1 MTRTAGCARSTSVAS
16 RSRVSVAG
24 KTERRA
30 FRRSRGASQLS
41 WRRPSG
47 ALTPGRQCIAPGTP
61 CATCASGSHTAPA
74 PRPHGFMSLD
84 HSNLNSVFRGP
95 HFCLQ
100 SRPLL
105 LRAPHFF
112 HYPYPHPLTV
122 SKNPL
127 QTHPSPFTSLLLPVS
142 QSPVS
147 PVHPLTLSLP
157 HRTAHPPTS
166 SPLSAPSTPWQPYLL
181 RFVSPIL
188 ALCSSPGCVSGNKY
202 FGLFLT
208 GFTCKESHQATFFI
222 ISLLPSSGRTS

>member
-47 ALTPGRQCIAPGTP
+47 ALTPGRQCIAPGIP

-105 LRAPHFF
+105 LRAPPFF
-112 HYPYPHPLTV
+112 HYPYPIH
-122 SKNPL
+122 
-127 QTHPSPFTSLLLPVS
+127 S
-142 QSPVS
+142 QSPRT
-147 PVHPLTLSLP
+147 PYRPTQVHSRPCCSQFLRALCPQYTLSP
-157 HRTAHPPTS
+157 SVFPIGPRTHPPPLRCLHPAHLGNPTS
-166 SPLSAPSTPWQPYLL
+166 S
-181 RFVSPIL
+181 V
-188 ALCSSPGCVSGNKY
+188 
-202 FGLFLT
+202 LFP
-208 GFTCKESHQATFFI
+208 Q
-222 ISLLPSSGRTS
+222 SLLCVHLLVACLVTNILGFS